1 MANLAIPV
9 QEGFFVSI
17 LADGCR
23 PKLYKA
29 EQKTNADGVPMFL
42 LRARLMPA
50 GGAYATWADIAF
62 PAHENPFPVV
72 EVPFEVVCSGL
83 RVNVGENDGRKY
95 WSLAADSVVRA

>member
-9 QEGFFVSI
+9 QEGFFSSV
-17 LADGCR
+17 LCDGCR
-23 PKLYKA
+23 PKMFKG
-29 EQKTNADGVPMFL
+29 EQKKNTEGVPMFL

-62 PAHENPFPVV
+62 PARENPFPVV
-72 EVPFEVVCSGL
+72 DVPFEVECPGL
-83 RVNVGENDGRKY
+83 RINVGENDGRKY